1 MNDTLLS
8 LRRLRQVWEDVHDL
22 EAEETRRLR
31 AMTVQESLQ
40 QWLALQ
46 RAFEWQL
53 QQTASVFAADRHAAL
68 AELQARLR
76 RLAEYQ
82 KQHGQSLSLDSA
94 SATTAE

>member
-1 MNDTLLS
+1 MDESLHC
-8 LRRLRQVWEDVHDL
+8 LRRLRQVWEMDNDL
-22 EAEETRRLR
+22 EAEETRRLQ

-53 QQTASVFAADRHAAL
+53 QQTASIFAADRQEAL
-68 AELQARLR
+68 AELQARLQK
-76 RLAEYQ
+76 LAEHQ
-82 KQHGQSLSLDSA
+82 KQHGQSLSLDPA

>member
-1 MNDTLLS
+1 MDDALSS
-8 LRRLRQVWEDVHDL
+8 LRQLRQDWEVDNDL
-22 EAEETRRLR
+22 EAEETRRLQ
-31 AMTVQESLQ
+31 ALTVQESLQ

-53 QQTASVFAADRHAAL
+53 QQTASIFAADRQEAL

-82 KQHGQSLSLDSA
+82 RQHGKPVPFDPAAAKA
-94 SATTAE
+94 SE

>member
-1 MNDTLLS
+1 MNESLLS
-8 LRRLRQVWEDVHDL
+8 LRRLRQVWEVDNDL

-40 QWLALQ
+40 QWLTLQ

-53 QQTASVFAADRHAAL
+53 QQTASIFAADRHTAL
-68 AELQARLR
+68 AELQARLQ

-82 KQHGQSLSLDSA
+82 KQHGQSLSLDQA